1 MFMRI
6 SFEEEKELIT
16 KILLSLGVPED
27 RARITAEVLAEGDL
41 RGFSSHGILRL
52 PYIVRALQRGTILSS
67 SEVKIVRETPATA
80 LVDGGHTL
88 GHYVA
93 YCAMRI
99 AIEKAKNM
107 GVSAVGVNN
116 SNHFGIA
123 GYYAEMA
130 MREGMI
136 GIVATTTDALVHPW
150 GGAEPVLGTNALAI
164 GIPSDPPVLLDMATS
179 VAARGKIVQAAK
191 EGKPIPLGWAVDEEG
206 NPTAD
211 PVKALKGA
219 LSPFGGVKGY
229 GLGLVLEI
237 LAGPLVGAAAGKDVV
252 GTLEPVSGF
261 CTKGDLMIV
270 LNPSA
275 FVDFHDFQIQTRRFI
290 EQVKSCRKAPGVQ
303 RIMIPGEPEYEER
316 KKRLIEGITISDE
329 VWSEIE
335 TIKSELGIK

>member
-1 MFMRI
+1 M
-6 SFEEEKELIT
+6 
-16 KILLSLGVPED
+16 
-27 RARITAEVLAEGDL
+27 
-41 RGFSSHGILRL
+41 
-52 PYIVRALQRGTILSS
+52 RALKRGTILPS

-93 YCAMRI
+93 YYAMKV

-107 GVSAVGVNN
+107 GVSAVGVTN

-130 MREGMI
+130 MRERMI
-136 GIVATTTDALVHPW
+136 GIVTTTTDALVHAW
-150 GGAEPVLGTNALAI
+150 GGAEPVLGTNALAV

-206 NPTAD
+206 NPTTD
-211 PVKALKGA
+211 PLKALRGA

-237 LAGPLVGAAAGKDVV
+237 LAGPLVGAAAGKDVI

-275 FVDFHDFQIQTRRFI
+275 FVDYHNFQIQTRRFI
-290 EQVKSCRKAPGVQ
+290 EQVKSCKKAPGVQ

-316 KKRLIEGITISDE
+316 KKRLVEGIIIPDE

>member
-1 MFMRI
+1 MRI
-6 SFEEEKELIT
+6 DFEEEKRLIT

-52 PYIVRALQRGTILSS
+52 PYIVRALKRGTILPS

-93 YCAMRI
+93 YYAMKV
-99 AIEKAKNM
+99 AIEKARNM
-107 GVSAVGVNN
+107 GVSAVGVTN

-130 MREGMI
+130 MRERMI
-136 GIVATTTDALVHPW
+136 GIVTTTTDALVHPW

-206 NPTAD
+206 NPTTD
-211 PVKALKGA
+211 PLKALKGA

-237 LAGPLVGAAAGKDVV
+237 LAGPLVGAAAGKDVI

-275 FVDFHDFQIQTRRFI
+275 FVDYHNFQIQTRRFI
-290 EQVKSCRKAPGVQ
+290 EQVKSCKKAPGVQ

-316 KKRLIEGITISDE
+316 KKRLVEGIIIPDE

>member
-1 MFMRI
+1 MRI